1 MEYIYAFGAFTLGY
15 GVGLGKGSRE
25 KANWKPYFFIGL
37 FIIGGLS
44 LYEKYI
50 IG

>member
-25 KANWKPYFFIGL
+25 KANWKPYVYIGL
-37 FIIGGLS
+37 SIICGLS